1 MSVMN
6 LLIADDHKQITS
18 ILSDYAKKEGYTVSI
33 ANDGKEALSMFSKNT
48 FDLVLLDVMMPEMDG
63 FQVCREI
70 RKTSTV
76 PIIMVTA
83 RGEDFERIMG
93 LDMGA
98 DDYIVKPF
106 SPGEVMARIRAILRR
121 ISPDL
126 KESQDKNILH
136 YDNLTINIEEFTVL
150 VENEPV
156 SLTKKEIEILYTMAK
171 NPNKLFT
178 RDNLLNSLWGYDYF
192 GDARTVDSHIKR
204 LRAKLDSYHHP
215 NWEIKTVW
223 GMGYKFEVEHEL

>member
-1 MSVMN
+1 MN

-18 ILSDYAKKEGYTVSI
+18 ILSDYAKKEGYTVMI
-33 ANDGKEALSMFSKNT
+33 ANDGKEALSLFSRNT

-70 RKTSTV
+70 RKTSSV

-121 ISPDL
+121 ISPDPI
-126 KESQDKNILH
+126 ESQDKNILI

-150 VENEPV
+150 IEAEPV

>member
-1 MSVMN
+1 M
-6 LLIADDHKQITS
+6 
-18 ILSDYAKKEGYTVSI
+18 I
-33 ANDGKEALSMFSKNT
+33 ANDGKEALSLFSRNT

-70 RKTSTV
+70 RKTSSV

-121 ISPDL
+121 ISPDP
-126 KESQDKNILH
+126 KESQDKNILI

-150 VENEPV
+150 IEAEPV

>member
-1 MSVMN
+1 MN
-6 LLIADDHKQITS
+6 LLIVDDHKQITS
-18 ILSDYAKKEGYTVSI
+18 ILSDYAKKEGYTVMI
-33 ANDGKEALSMFSKNT
+33 ANDGKEALSLFSRNT

-70 RKTSTV
+70 RKTSSV

-121 ISPDL
+121 ISPDP
-126 KESQDKNILH
+126 KESQDKNILI

-150 VENEPV
+150 IEAEPV

>member
-1 MSVMN
+1 MN
-6 LLIADDHKQITS
+6 ILIADDHRQITS
-18 ILSDYAKKEGYTVSI
+18 ILSEYAKKEGYTVSI
-33 ANDGKEALSMFSKNT
+33 ANDGKEALSMFSRNT

-204 LRAKLDSYHHP
+204 LRAKLDSCHHP

>member
-1 MSVMN
+1 MN

-18 ILSDYAKKEGYTVSI
+18 ILSDYAKKEGYTVMI
-33 ANDGKEALSMFSKNT
+33 ANDGKEALSLFSRNT

-70 RKTSTV
+70 RKTSSV

-121 ISPDL
+121 ISPDP
-126 KESQDKNILH
+126 KENQDKNLLI

-150 VENEPV
+150 IEAEPV

>member
-1 MSVMN
+1 MN
-6 LLIADDHKQITS
+6 ILIADDHRQITS
-18 ILSDYAKKEGYTVSI
+18 ILSEYAKKEGYTVSI
-33 ANDGKEALSMFSKNT
+33 ANDGKEALSLFSRNT

>member
-1 MSVMN
+1 MN
-6 LLIADDHKQITS
+6 ILIADDHKQITS
-18 ILSDYAKKEGYTVSI
+18 ILSEYAKKEGYTVMI
-33 ANDGKEALSMFSKNT
+33 ANDGMEALTLFRGHA
-48 FDLVLLDVMMPEMDG
+48 FDLVLLDVMMPGMDG

-70 RKTSTV
+70 RRTSNV

-121 ISPDL
+121 ITPDP
-126 KESQDKNILH
+126 KEQEEKNLLI
-136 YDNLTINIEEFTVL
+136 YDNLTINIEEFSVL
-150 VENEPV
+150 IETEPV